1 MDSEIPSSHVPRVLV
16 ADDEVAVRTA
26 LKRVMEGFGWEVEVA
41 EDGIQA
47 VAMLAL
53 DFDLIMVD
61 AEMPNMDGY
70 EVARSVRENPET
82 SAIPIIMFT
91 GLRKDGDRLRALRE
105 GINEFI
111 RKPVEM
117 EELQLRTEAL
127 LARKRTA
134 DALRNQSQH
143 LEETVEKRTAA
154 LRKALNEVAE
164 ARRQIH
170 GAHLDTIRRL
180 VLIAEYKDDDTAA
193 HVERLGLFS
202 RLLAREV
209 GLSPREVEVVQ
220 HAAPMHD
227 VGKIGIPDQ
236 VLLKK
241 GRYTEEEWE
250 ILKQHTSIG
259 ARILSGS
266 PSEILNTGSIIAL
279 THHEHWDGS
288 GYPHEL
294 SGEDIP
300 MEGRICAVADVFDAL
315 TSPRLY
321 RDRDA
326 LPSEEAWKV
335 LQESK
340 GTHLDPELVDL
351 FFENREVVQEIKEA
365 QPSDELPDF
374 AEGKGRGETLLLP

>member
-1 MDSEIPSSHVPRVLV
+1 
-16 ADDEVAVRTA
+16 
-26 LKRVMEGFGWEVEVA
+26 MEGFGWEVEVA

-61 AEMPNMDGY
+61 GEMPNMDGY

-134 DALRNQSQH
+134 DALRNQSQR
-143 LEETVEKRTAA
+143 LEETVDKRTAA

-170 GAHLDTIRRL
+170 SAHLDTIRRL
-180 VLIAEYKDDDTAA
+180 VLIAEYKDEDTAA

-202 RLLAREV
+202 RLLAREA

-288 GYPHEL
+288 GYPHGL

-326 LPSEEAWKV
+326 LPGEEAWKV

-340 GTHLDPELVDL
+340 GTHLDPELVEL
-351 FFENREVVQEIKEA
+351 FYQNREVVKEIKEA
-365 QPSDELPDF
+365 KPSDELPDF
-374 AEGKGRGETLLLP
+374 AEG